1 MEKLILNLSE
11 EEYSNSRKILLWI
24 FVAAFFLGGVYV
36 LIANP
41 VFGMHQ
47 VLPVSSLAPFG
58 IALIVGIIAAI
69 ATIKRKDRFFLI
81 DEDKIEFRYGLFNPA
96 KKTFL
101 WSGINKLIM
110 PHKEKKAKLIL
121 KNGSSFVI
129 NLTWLQKKKS
139 NLIRK
144 HIYQTALY
152 KNIDVAKVIRLK
164 KT

>member
-1 MEKLILNLSE
+1 MEKLSLNLSE
-11 EEYSNSRKILLWI
+11 EEFSKSRKILLWI
-24 FVAAFFLGGVYV
+24 FAAAFFLGGVYV
-36 LIANP
+36 LIASS

-47 VLPVSSLAPFG
+47 VLPVLSLAPFG
-58 IALIVGIIAAI
+58 IALIVGIIAAL

-81 DEDKIEFRYGLFNPA
+81 DEEKIEFRYGLFNPP

-110 PHKEKKAKLIL
+110 PQKEKKAMLIL

-129 NLTWLQKKKS
+129 NLTWVQKKKTI
-139 NLIRK
+139 LIRK

-152 KNIDVAKVIRLK
+152 KNIDVVKTIRLK